1 MTRQWIQA
9 GWGLLLLV
17 MVAGCESSGTKDEP
31 RDDAGPAVEDAGSG
45 EDAGPGTDDGGS
57 DAGVEPL
64 ACEKQQG
71 VCAGARRAWVDGAY
85 EPECTARSYGAD
97 YEAAETRC
105 DGLDNDCDGVT
116 DPPSWSRVTSL
127 ETAYGRFS
135 SLKTDS
141 GVFVSIGDGNRVL
154 ILRLSSELS
163 IQGTASVSMPWIR
176 TGATEGS
183 LLTAKLLRMGDR
195 LALHYSTTSRSSDAP
210 LRAYLVPLD
219 NQGAPIPEPEE
230 GLVEHLL
237 FDRPLE
243 RGGTQVA
250 ASSMGDRLL
259 VTWNSGT
266 ERSPPRQ
273 VMGMVTD
280 AQGQVVTAP
289 KVLFSSATDSVP
301 YSSNA
306 LWLRNGEVLAV
317 IRDEKSHGF
326 SFTVRLRRFDANLDP
341 VDGERSFDTTNEPI
355 PRLVDLGA
363 TRGGPLESPVLVMRA
378 SSAPDWINKLQVVQN
393 LFNGGQPETWA
404 EAPTNEILWYSALA
418 DEGVLRLGWL
428 SVFKDHQ
435 APPPGGDDW
444 LGWNGRLWTL
454 DEGQAAVDRSPDS
467 EALPLHRY
475 AQWVLLE
482 KLEPRRMGALYMT
495 TTPDGSSLDAVR
507 YCTP

>member
-1 MTRQWIQA
+1 
-9 GWGLLLLV
+9 V
-17 MVAGCESSGTKDEP
+17 DE
-31 RDDAGPAVEDAGSG
+31 
-45 EDAGPGTDDGGS
+45 
-57 DAGVEPL
+57 
-64 ACEKQQG
+64 
-71 VCAGARRAWVDGAY
+71 AY

-127 ETAYGRFS
+127 ESAFGRFS
-135 SLKTDS
+135 SLKTDN

-195 LALHYSTTSRSSDAP
+195 LALHYSTTSHSSDAP

-273 VMGMVTD
+273 VMGLVTD

-317 IRDEKSHGF
+317 IRDQKSHGF

-355 PRLVDLGA
+355 PLLVDLGA

-404 EAPTNEILWYSALA
+404 EAPTNEILWYGALA
-418 DEGVLRLGWL
+418 DEGTLRLAWL
-428 SVFKDHQ
+428 SVFKDYSVPTEGRQ
-435 APPPGGDDW
+435 
-444 LGWNGRLWTL
+444 GRLWTQ
-454 DEGQAAVDRSPDS
+454 DEGHEPVDRSPGP
-467 EALPLHRY
+467 ERLPLHVY
-475 AQWVLLE
+475 AQWVLME

-495 TTPDGSSLDAVR
+495 TTPDGSYLDAVR